1 MMRRQGGGT
10 LLGFI
15 LGLLIGLGVAL
26 AVAVYVTKVPI
37 PIVDRGLQRK
47 SEQDV
52 KEQERNKD
60 WNPNAGL
67 AAKNVPQV
75 NPVTEPPTESAA
87 SAAKN
92 TPVPP
97 VPAETAV
104 APTSSN
110 KQPNTSKDPIAD
122 LLQNQQN
129 TSAAN
134 KDKAA
139 PEADNYIY
147 FVQAGVFRTP
157 EGAETQRAKLA
168 MQGFDFKVS
177 EREQAGQLV
186 YRLRLGPYRNK
197 ADADQAHERLT
208 GAGIEAALVRSQSSR

>member
-15 LGLLIGLGVAL
+15 LGLLLGLGGAL

-75 NPVTEPPTESAA
+75 NPVTEPSTEAAAPPPAKTPALAPAPTE
-87 SAAKN
+87 
-92 TPVPP
+92 TPTPP
-97 VPAETAV
+97 TANSK
-104 APTSSN
+104 PSTN
-110 KQPNTSKDPIAD
+110 KDPIAD
-122 LLQNQQN
+122 LLQNQN
-129 TSAAN
+129 AKAAN
-134 KDKAA
+134 KDQTV
-139 PEADNYIY
+139 PEAENYIY

-208 GAGIEAALVRSQSSR
+208 GAGVEAALVRSQSPR